1 MKFLGVL
8 LDDILSWKEHI
19 KYLENKI
26 AQNIGLMYRAR
37 PFSDKESLLALYY
50 FYIYL
55 YLNFVNSVLDNAY
68 LTNLKKLRS
77 QQKHV
82 IRIVHNKKKFEHKK
96 ELFKSAHVLNLYKL
110 NILST
115 AVFMHRVHSKAST
128 PVFTGSL
135 PKVSHLHST
144 TLSTLNFSKPKLKL
158 IKNKYKISVRSLAIW
173 NDFVE
178 DCLKCIVKDP
188 FFKIKIRSKLI
199 GFDNEIF
206 LILQNVLSKLPL

>member
-37 PFSDKESLLALYY
+37 PFSDEESLLALYY

-82 IRIVHNKKKFEHKK
+82 IRIVHNKKEFEHKK

-110 NILST
+110 NI
-115 AVFMHRVHSKAST
+115 
-128 PVFTGSL
+128 
-135 PKVSHLHST
+135 
-144 TLSTLNFSKPKLKL
+144 
-158 IKNKYKISVRSLAIW
+158 
-173 NDFVE
+173 
-178 DCLKCIVKDP
+178 CCIHA
-188 FFKIKIRSKLI
+188 
-199 GFDNEIF
+199 
-206 LILQNVLSKLPL
+206 

>member
-1 MKFLGVL
+1 
-8 LDDILSWKEHI
+8 
-19 KYLENKI
+19 
-26 AQNIGLMYRAR
+26 
-37 PFSDKESLLALYY
+37 
-50 FYIYL
+50 
-55 YLNFVNSVLDNAY
+55 
-68 LTNLKKLRS
+68 
-77 QQKHV
+77 
-82 IRIVHNKKKFEHKK
+82 
-96 ELFKSAHVLNLYKL
+96 
-110 NILST
+110 
-115 AVFMHRVHSKAST
+115 MHRVHSKAST

-178 DCLKCIVKDP
+178 YCLKCIVKNP
-188 FFKIKIRSKLI
+188 FFKIKIGSKLI